1 MRRRRV
7 LWEQAME
14 RAGFQCEFPDCN
26 QSVLQMA
33 HLLGSQMGGSKY
45 RDHIDNVAML
55 CVEHHD
61 WLDGRLH
68 HGRRGANEQVLRAAL
83 HRTWLERQ

>member
-1 MRRRRV
+1 M
-7 LWEQAME
+7 LAME

-26 QSVLQMA
+26 LTDRMLEMA

-45 RDHIDNVAML
+45 RDHLDNVAML

-61 WLDGRLH
+61 WLDGRLL

-83 HRTWLERQ
+83 GRPWEGRR